1 VFGEDLTAYLPEG
14 IKPFGEQLRQ
24 FPAGYEKWVYASSLP
39 LKTYQGDVFTQ
50 VPFISLDDNGD
61 AIRGEPL
68 GMVVSNTCDAQSGQ
82 GEFLLVAP
90 VIDLEDYR
98 RQSQLKGED
107 LENHIRALMENKIS
121 QLMFLPDGQGI
132 GRSFVDFGNIC
143 SVSLN
148 FFHSG
153 RGQKRLVS
161 LSQCGHYFL
170 LMKIAYHFCRPE
182 TSDAKR
188 Q

>member
-1 VFGEDLTAYLPEG
+1 MFGEDITAYLPEH
-14 IKPFGEQLRQ
+14 IKLFAEQLNQ

-39 LKTYQGDVFTQ
+39 PETYQGDVFTQ

-61 AIRGEPL
+61 PIRGEL
-68 GMVVSNTCDAQSGQ
+68 FGMVVSNTCDAQPSQ
-82 GEFLLVAP
+82 GEFALVSP

-98 RQSQLKGED
+98 QHSGLKGQD

-121 QLMFLPDGQGI
+121 RLMFLPDGQGI

-143 SVSLN
+143 SVSLR
-148 FFHSG
+148 FFHSD
-153 RGQKRLVS
+153 RGQKRLLS

-170 LMKIAYHFCRPE
+170 LMKLAYHFCRPGA
-182 TSDAKR
+182 SDTKR